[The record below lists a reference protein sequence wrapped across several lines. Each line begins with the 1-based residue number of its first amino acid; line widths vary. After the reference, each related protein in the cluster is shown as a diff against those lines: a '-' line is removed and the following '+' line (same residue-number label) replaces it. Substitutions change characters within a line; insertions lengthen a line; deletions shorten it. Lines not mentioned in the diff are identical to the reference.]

1 MPKVKLK
8 LYRWLLQSFGD
19 ETAKTEE
26 ILVNAD
32 EDTSILALFRCL
44 AVENGPFWKTFFDAK
59 TQLIHPNVLVILNG
73 RIVNPYQAFETSLK
87 EGDELALLP
96 LIDGG

>member
-8 LYRWLLQSFGD
+8 LHRWLLQSFGD

-32 EDTSILALFRCL
+32 EDTSILTLFRRL
-44 AVENGPFWKTFFDAK
+44 AVENGPFWKTVFDAK

-73 RIVNPYQAFETSLK
+73 RIVNPYHQCETTLK
-87 EGDELALLP
+87 EGDELTLLP
-96 LIDGG
+96 MMDGG